1 MVVATP
7 YPLAPLLSHSP
18 EISKSLS
25 HLVVAKDASVH
36 PLPPLVRSH
45 LELSTTHKK
54 HFVAYLNL
62 FEVMITVYS
71 NSLPHD
77 SDNVDEL

>member
-1 MVVATP
+1 MVMATP

-18 EISKSLS
+18 KFSESLS

-36 PLPPLVRSH
+36 PLPPLICSH

-54 HFVAYLNL
+54 HSATYPNL
-62 FEVMITVYS
+62 FEVMIVVYS

-77 SDNVDEL
+77 SDDVDEL